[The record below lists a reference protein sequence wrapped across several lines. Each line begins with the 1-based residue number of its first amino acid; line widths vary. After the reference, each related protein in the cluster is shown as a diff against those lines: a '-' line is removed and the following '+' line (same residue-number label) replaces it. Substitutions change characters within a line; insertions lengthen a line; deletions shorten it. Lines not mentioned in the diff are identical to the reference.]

1 MPAFSLT
8 LLPGRYAVCLLPPA
22 VAIPSWANGGGFCS
36 ITRTADELSIICPQ
50 GSLPED
56 IGAVALEVARDWA
69 LLRVE
74 GPFAFDVTG
83 VLATLSAPL
92 AAAGVVVLAVA
103 TYQTDYLL
111 VKADQR
117 ERAMQA
123 LSQAGHSV
131 AI

>member
-1 MPAFSLT
+1 M
-8 LLPGRYAVCLLPPA
+8 
-22 VAIPSWANGGGFCS
+22 
-36 ITRTADELSIICPQ
+36 TRTADELSIICPQ

-56 IGAVALEVARDWA
+56 IDAVALEVARDWA

-131 AI
+131 VT